1 MKLNLQL
8 FGGRGASSINVESGW
23 NREESRILKKY
34 IKSTANLKNEQYR
47 IIDANGNVLIKKQGE
62 EHQVSITTG
71 EKREYLDGNISLHN
85 HPNGGTFSADD
96 IRDFGFGA
104 KEIVISTPEGQYRLI
119 NTNYGTRKEK
129 DGWLD
134 FQRGLE
140 KVQSEEMNFRTL
152 QDKANEYVRTTDTY
166 KRYERLGKEVM
177 NKKNT
182 LSNEEF
188 RKWVDATKEE
198 YDNAYKEVQSLRA
211 KEMRRIETQSS
222 HNYIKKNAR
231 KYGFK
236 YVTNNTL
243 YR

>member
-1 MKLNLQL
+1 M
-8 FGGRGASSINVESGW
+8 GSRGASSINVESGW
-23 NREESRILKKY
+23 NREEARTLKKY

-47 IIDANGNVLIKKQGE
+47 IIDANGNVLLMKQGKQD
-62 EHQVSITTG
+62 QVTMTLG
-71 EKREYLDGNISLHN
+71 EQREYLVGNISLHN

-96 IRDFGFGA
+96 IHDFGVGA

-119 NTNYGTRKEK
+119 NTNYGTPKEK
-129 DGWLD
+129 QGWLD

-177 NKKNT
+177 NKENT

-198 YDNAYKEVQSLRA
+198 YDNAYKKVQSLRA
-211 KEMRRIETQSS
+211 KEMRRIETQTS
-222 HNYIKKNAR
+222 HNYIKRNAN